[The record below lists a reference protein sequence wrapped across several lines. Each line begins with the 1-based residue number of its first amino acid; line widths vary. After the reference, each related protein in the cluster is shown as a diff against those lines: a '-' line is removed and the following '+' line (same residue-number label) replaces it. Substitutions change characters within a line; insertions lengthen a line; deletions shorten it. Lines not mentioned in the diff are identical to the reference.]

1 MPDDPRTNQPPQRM
15 GWTTPL
21 LVIALIGLGIAVT
34 GLVSDRALH
43 QTKLETQ
50 LAAESERAATAEVF
64 AHQQIEDLRKE
75 AEQREAQVA
84 ARAAELAQR
93 EAAIAGREDAATER
107 VQSSFQGLLI
117 QQNVLKNLEAL
128 KASLPDMTPEV
139 ERLTR
144 EHAQFDAERQR
155 LQKENADLRRKL
167 NTAAP
172 LESR

>member
-1 MPDDPRTNQPPQRM
+1 MSDDSRMNQPPQRS
-15 GWTTPL
+15 GWPTPIL
-21 LVIALIGLGIAVT
+21 AIAVIGLGIAVT
-34 GLVSDRALH
+34 GLLSERALN
-43 QTKLETQ
+43 QTKAETQ
-50 LAAESERAATAEVF
+50 MAAERERAATAEVF
-64 AHQQIEDLRKE
+64 AQQQIEDLKKE
-75 AEQREAQVA
+75 AAQREAQVA

-117 QQNVLKNLEAL
+117 QQNMLKNLEAL
-128 KASLPDMTPEV
+128 KASLPDMTPEM
-139 ERLTR
+139 ERLAR

-167 NTAAP
+167 NAAGP